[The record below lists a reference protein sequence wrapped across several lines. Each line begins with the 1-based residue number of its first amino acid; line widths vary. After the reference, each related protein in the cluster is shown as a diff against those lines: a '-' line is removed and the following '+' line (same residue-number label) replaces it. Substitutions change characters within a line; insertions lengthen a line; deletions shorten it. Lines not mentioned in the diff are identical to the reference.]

1 MKKYHFDLFNNKEN
15 HKKEKNDIRIIRYR
29 KRKRLIY

>member
-15 HKKEKNDIRIIRYR
+15 RRKEKNDIRIIRYR
-29 KRKRLIY
+29 QRKRLIY